1 MRIPKIITALMV
13 FVSLSAAADFQ
24 TVELAYEVALSD
36 LQVPVTSTGT
46 VIFRECSE
54 CDPKVV
60 LMTRHT
66 QFLINGQVV
75 ELKEF
80 RKNVFKIRQRDNKAV
95 TIKHHLAT
103 DTITSIS
110 VAL

>member
-13 FVSLSAAADFQ
+13 CISFSAAAEFK
-24 TVELAYEVALSD
+24 TIELAYEIALSD
-36 LQVPVTSTGT
+36 LRVPVTSTGT
-46 VIFRECSE
+46 VIFKECSE
-54 CDPKVV
+54 CEPTVV

-66 QFLINGQVV
+66 QFFVNGQVV
-75 ELKEF
+75 ELKDF
-80 RKNVFKIRQRDNKAV
+80 RKSVFQVRERDTKYV
-95 TIKHHLAT
+95 IVKHHLET